1 MQIWDF
7 MLNFTADRAVITA
20 AFRSWRAKVL
30 TRGNPEERRLFPI
43 REYELVVIFHPD
55 LDENAMTELIK
66 RISSWITE
74 DGGELLKTDI
84 WGRREMAYLIR
95 KQKYGQYV
103 LFHSKMDPKLGTT
116 LERNLGFLEPVM
128 RYLIVAKE

>member
-1 MQIWDF
+1 M
-7 MLNFTADRAVITA
+7 
-20 AFRSWRAKVL
+20 
-30 TRGNPEERRLFPI
+30 

-74 DGGELLKTDI
+74 DGGELIKTDI